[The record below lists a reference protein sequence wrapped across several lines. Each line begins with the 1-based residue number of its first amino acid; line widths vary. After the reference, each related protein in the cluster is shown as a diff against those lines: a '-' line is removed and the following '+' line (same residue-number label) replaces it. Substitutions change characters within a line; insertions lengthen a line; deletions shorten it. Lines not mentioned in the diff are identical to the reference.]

1 MTGKPA
7 AAAAVVLVVVAVIT
21 VIAVRA
27 LAARSGTQV
36 HRINQNKP
44 GPADRRR

>member
-7 AAAAVVLVVVAVIT
+7 AAAAVVLVVIT

-44 GPADRRR
+44 GPADRQR